1 MIQFF
6 NVNLNFSQKEILKH
20 ITFKI
25 DKSEF
30 VYIIGPSG
38 AGKSSIIN
46 LINFEQFPD
55 SGTIIVN
62 EYSSAKIKQKQ
73 IPFVR
78 RSLGVIF
85 QDFKLLSDRNVY
97 ENIALTLRVT
107 GIKSSEIK
115 KKVLRI
121 LTEVGLGHKRNSY
134 PRDLSGGEQQR
145 VAIAR
150 ALINDPFILL
160 ADEPT
165 GNLDP
170 QSAIDILALL
180 EEINRRGTAVLMAT
194 HNYSLISQYPH
205 RTITIEEGSLRPHER
220 IFCFL

>member
-46 LINFEQFPD
+46 LINFAQFPD
-55 SGTIIVN
+55 SGTVIVN

-107 GIKSSEIK
+107 GIKSSDIG

-121 LTEVGLGHKRNSY
+121 LAEVGLGHRRNSY

-170 QSAIDILALL
+170 QSAMDILALL

-205 RTITIEEGSLRPHER
+205 RTITIEEGELKTA
-220 IFCFL
+220 

>member
-205 RTITIEEGSLRPHER
+205 RTITMEEGE
-220 IFCFL
+220 IKTA